1 MAHCEEGAR
10 LLASKSLLNGY
21 AVEDWTLQYIIYTAD
36 SSAALDMEL
45 SDDSFHPPPPSGP
58 RILALNVSHTVVLQ
72 PLEAAYFTSATIA
85 YLAQEGGK
93 YYPSPF
99 LFYVGFM
106 SAPGQGGILLDWAA
120 FGVMTLPSIG
130 MVLL

>member
-36 SSAALDMEL
+36 SSADFGTVFVMFDVKWLQIA
-45 SDDSFHPPPPSGP
+45 
-58 RILALNVSHTVVLQ
+58 RNVSHTVVLQ

-85 YLAQEGGK
+85 YLAQEGGEVIV
-93 YYPSPF
+93 SD
-99 LFYVGFM
+99 L
-106 SAPGQGGILLDWAA
+106 I
-120 FGVMTLPSIG
+120 
-130 MVLL
+130 

>member
-45 SDDSFHPPPPSGP
+45 SDDSFHPTPTP
-58 RILALNVSHTVVLQ
+58 RPEDFGTVFVMFDVNWLQ
-72 PLEAAYFTSATIA
+72 VAR
-85 YLAQEGGK
+85 YLLM
-93 YYPSPF
+93 F
-99 LFYVGFM
+99 
-106 SAPGQGGILLDWAA
+106 
-120 FGVMTLPSIG
+120 
-130 MVLL
+130 